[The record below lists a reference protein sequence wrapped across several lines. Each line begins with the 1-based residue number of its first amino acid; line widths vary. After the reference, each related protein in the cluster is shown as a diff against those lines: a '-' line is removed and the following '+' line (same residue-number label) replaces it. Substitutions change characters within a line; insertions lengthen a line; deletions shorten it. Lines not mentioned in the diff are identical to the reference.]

1 MCGKGFYLAAT
12 YSFDLVETVHEQQG
26 GVRINEADFTKK
38 RNCTWRIES
47 DSSCN
52 VSQMHAV
59 SKTFFSPHYCAEAN
73 YTRVIYVILLA
84 LITHT
89 CIQLLF
95 IFLLHC
101 RYFAG
106 FVGKKAASELI
117 KNLQELTC
125 PVFKV
130 GGSQMENLHRLIS
143 SDW

>member
-26 GVRINEADFTKK
+26 GVWINEADFTKK
-38 RNCTWRIES
+38 EIALGELRVIL
-47 DSSCN
+47 
-52 VSQMHAV
+52 HAMCH
-59 SKTFFSPHYCAEAN
+59 KCMQCPKPFFPPHYCAEAN

-89 CIQLLF
+89 CIHLLF

-101 RYFAG
+101 RYLAG

-130 GGSQMENLHRLIS
+130 GVSQIENLHCLIS